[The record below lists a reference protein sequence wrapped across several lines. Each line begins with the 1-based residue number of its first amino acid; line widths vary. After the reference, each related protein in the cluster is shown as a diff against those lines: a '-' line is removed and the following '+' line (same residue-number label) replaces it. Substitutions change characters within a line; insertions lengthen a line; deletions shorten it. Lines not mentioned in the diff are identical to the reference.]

1 MEIFVFLFVWH
12 LHCQFLLL
20 LRESPEHEVKMK
32 TNKSR
37 QRNQMEFRMQLAHQM
52 LGAFL
57 SKRKRPSDVQRPT
70 PANIPH
76 WPVVMKKRTC
86 KHCATQKKSE
96 QSQPMD
102 VRNVMLTYLLS
113 VSSLFICQISLKCP
127 KMCDNNLI
135 STSFSNFMDFFIMK
149 KILIPDK
156 II

>member
-32 TNKSR
+32 TNRSR
-37 QRNQMEFRMQLAHQM
+37 QRNQMEFKMQLAHQM

-57 SKRKRPSDVQRPT
+57 SKRRDHPMSREQPQRT
-70 PANIPH
+70 FLTGLLWWKKELANIVP
-76 WPVVMKKRTC
+76 P
-86 KHCATQKKSE
+86 KKSE

-149 KILIPDK
+149 KNIDSR
-156 II
+156 